1 MIIFCTCA
9 DMEMETRQPAVVQT
23 AGCCVS
29 IEDGNYREW
38 AGELVCRLEGLC
50 RRASVLTGWRCPLHV
65 PCACDS
71 TIITVPID
79 SVLGWLLLKQL
90 LIIMDTVGSSRRQ
103 QQQPGAVVSA

>member
-1 MIIFCTCA
+1 MIIFRTCA
-9 DMEMETRQPAVVQT
+9 DMEMETRQPAVVKT

-29 IEDGNYREW
+29 IEDGNSREW
-38 AGELVCRLEGLC
+38 SGELVCRLEGLC

-71 TIITVPID
+71 TIINVPID
-79 SVLGWLLLKQL
+79 SVLGWLLLKRL
-90 LIIMDTVGSSRRQ
+90 LIIMGIMGSSRRQ

>member
-1 MIIFCTCA
+1 MIIFRTCA
-9 DMEMETRQPAVVQT
+9 DMEMETRQPAVVKT

-50 RRASVLTGWRCPLHV
+50 RRASALTGWRCPLHA
-65 PCACDS
+65 PCACDR

-79 SVLGWLLLKQL
+79 SVLGWLLLKGL
-90 LIIMDTVGSSRRQ
+90 LMIMDTVGSSRRQ
-103 QQQPGAVVSA
+103 QQPGAIVSA

>member
-1 MIIFCTCA
+1 MIIFHICA

-29 IEDGNYREW
+29 IEDGSSREW
-38 AGELVCRLEGLC
+38 AGELVCQLEGLC
-50 RRASVLTGWRCPLHV
+50 RRASVLTGWWCPLHA

-79 SVLGWLLLKQL
+79 SVLGWLLLQRL